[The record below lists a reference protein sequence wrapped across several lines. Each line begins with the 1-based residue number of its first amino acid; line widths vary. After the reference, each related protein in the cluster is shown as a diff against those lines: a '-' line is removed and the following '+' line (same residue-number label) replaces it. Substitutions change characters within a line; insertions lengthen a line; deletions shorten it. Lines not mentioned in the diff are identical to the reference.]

1 MNPSSENEIR
11 KLRQE
16 FKMVDKNGVGRVD
29 RNEMNNFLRNRGV
42 DDDHRAQILEEL
54 FSKCDEDSNGRIE
67 IDEFVSFYVDTK
79 N

>member
-16 FKMVDKNGVGRVD
+16 FKMVDKNGDGRVD

>member
-1 MNPSSENEIR
+1 
-11 KLRQE
+11 
-16 FKMVDKNGVGRVD
+16 
-29 RNEMNNFLRNRGV
+29 MNNFLRNRGV

-79 N
+79 NQLVERELELKQTILETN